1 MISGQARNYVA
12 DKSTF
17 YLSHLAPYEIFL
29 LIGSVLMFAS
39 LLLGQTSQRLG
50 VPIVLFFVVV
60 GMLAGEEGPGGIKFD
75 NALLAQGIGVVALCL
90 ILFSGGL
97 ETPWRHVKP
106 LLGPSLA
113 LSTAGVFISAFSL
126 GIFASYLLGFS
137 LLEGV
142 LLGAII
148 SSTDAAAVFSILRGS
163 GSKPKDGLDVMLE
176 VDSGSNDPTAYF
188 LTIGL
193 LELIQIPGKTW
204 YSLLPTL
211 LIGFGGG
218 AALGLAMGWIIRTAL
233 NRLRF
238 QFDSFYQL
246 LMLAGIFFAY
256 TFGHLIHVNGF
267 LAVYTMALFLGS
279 SDFRHKQGAIRFFD
293 GNAWLMQIVLFIT
306 LGLLVYP
313 SELLPIAG
321 AGLAVALFLI
331 FVARP
336 LSVALCLLPFRIPA
350 RHMLFVSWVGLRG
363 AVPIVFATYPLI
375 AGLDK
380 AGAIFNIVFFTSV
393 VSVAL
398 QGTTLLRV
406 GRWLGVLEDAE
417 APKIG
422 GLLEESGLDQGRTAV
437 REIIFG
443 KGHPSI
449 GTRVLELPLEDDV
462 TVLLVGRHGRFL
474 TPDET
479 TTVMLGDVLLLGST
493 TNAALT
499 TAAQDLGS

>member
-1 MISGQARNYVA
+1 MPPQNVSAV
-12 DKSTF
+12 
-17 YLSHLAPYEIFL
+17 SHLAPYEIFL
-29 LIGSVLMFAS
+29 LVGSALMFIS
-39 LLLGQTSQRLG
+39 LLLGQTSHRLG
-50 VPIVLFFVVV
+50 VPMVLFFVAV
-60 GMLAGEEGPGGIKFD
+60 GMLAGSEGPGGIRFD

-97 ETPWRHVKP
+97 ETPWRHVRP
-106 LLGPSLA
+106 VLGPSLA

-126 GIFASYLLGFS
+126 GIFASYILGFS
-137 LLEGV
+137 LLEGM

-148 SSTDAAAVFSILRGS
+148 SSTDAAAVFSILRGA
-163 GSKPKDGLDVMLE
+163 GTKPKDGLDVMLE
-176 VDSGSNDPTAYF
+176 VESGSNDPTAYF

-193 LELIQIPGKTW
+193 LDLIQIPDKTW

-211 LIGFGGG
+211 LLGFGGG
-218 AALGLAMGWIIRTAL
+218 AALGLIMGWLIRTAL

-238 QFDSFYQL
+238 NFDSFYQL

-306 LGLLVYP
+306 LGMLVYP
-313 SELLPIAG
+313 SQLLPIAG
-321 AGLAVALFLI
+321 TGLAVALFLI

-350 RHMLFVSWVGLRG
+350 KHMLFVSWVGLRG

-380 AGAIFNIVFFTSV
+380 AGVIFNIVFFSSV

-398 QGTTLLRV
+398 QGTTLLRA
-406 GRWLGVLEDAE
+406 GRWLGVLEEAE
-417 APKIG
+417 TPRLG
-422 GLLEESGLDQGRTAV
+422 GLLEDSGLDQGRTAV
-437 REIIFG
+437 REIVFG
-443 KGHPSI
+443 AGHPEI
-449 GTRVLELPLEDDV
+449 GTRVLELPLEPDV
-462 TVLLVGRHGRFL
+462 TILLVGRHGRFII
-474 TPDET
+474 PDEM
-479 TTVMLGDVLLLGST
+479 TVLMLGDVLLLGST
-493 TNAALT
+493 TNAALNV
-499 TAAQDLGS
+499 AEQHLGS